1 MFDSEFLTKL
11 EYLSMVSRRAFQ
23 GGLLSRQRKK
33 RFDRGVE
40 FADHREYVP
49 GDDLRSLDWNVYAR
63 FGQLM
68 LKRFVEEEDLP
79 VYFFLDCSKSM
90 NFGNP
95 NKFDYACKVTA
106 ALAYIALA
114 DWDRVSII
122 TFADGLLDVYPLTRG
137 KQHIIGLMRFLERAD
152 TTGTATDLA
161 RVAREFSH
169 RKSRPGLAVL
179 VSDFFEAD
187 AFRQGM
193 DLLRFQ
199 QYEPYVIQIHDPSEA
214 DPQLSGDFQL
224 ADMETGLTNETTISE
239 SMLRLYKV
247 KFDAFL
253 DSIKSYCLTN
263 DFGCTITHTRVP
275 FDRLIL
281 QMMRTNEKEKSSH
294 GNLHQAVH
302 NDPNLGGVHK

>member
-1 MFDSEFLTKL
+1 
-11 EYLSMVSRRAFQ
+11 MVSRRVFQ
-23 GGLLSRQRKK
+23 GGLLTRRRKK
-33 RFDRGVE
+33 RFDHGVE

-63 FGQLM
+63 FGELM
-68 LKRFVEEEDLP
+68 LKRFVEEEDLH

-95 NKFDYACKVTA
+95 NKFDYAREVMA

-114 DWDRVSII
+114 DWDRVSVV
-122 TFADGLLDVYPLTRG
+122 TFADGILDVYPLTRG

-152 TTGTATDLA
+152 TTGTVTNLA
-161 RVAREFSH
+161 RVAREFSQG
-169 RKSRPGLAVL
+169 KSRPGLAVL

-187 AFRQGM
+187 GPQKGM

-199 QYEPYVIQIHDPSEA
+199 QYEPCVIQIHDQSEA
-214 DPQLSGDFQL
+214 NPQLRGDFQL
-224 ADMETGLTNETTISE
+224 FDLESGLTNETTISE
-239 SMLRLYKV
+239 SMIRLYKA

-253 DSIKSYCLTN
+253 DSIKGYCLAN
-263 DFGCTITHTRVP
+263 DFGCTITPTCVP

-281 QMMRTNEKEKSSH
+281 QMMRATNKSRN
-294 GNLHQAVH
+294 GA
-302 NDPNLGGVHK
+302 